1 MGEGEGVFLPQA
13 TVSLRSLLL
22 VRDDSGPTTEG
33 PFLEDD

>member
-22 VRDDSGPTTEG
+22 VRDDSGPTTE
-33 PFLEDD
+33 PFLDDD